1 MNVSQETC
9 RYFTV
14 SDFRDEK
21 GDGGID
27 CVHLK
32 PSLKEVAVVFLLAMD
47 TDFFGIGG
55 VAQGLLPNTEK
66 LSIKRG

>member
-27 CVHLK
+27 YVHLK

-47 TDFFGIGG
+47 R
-55 VAQGLLPNTEK
+55 
-66 LSIKRG
+66 LSIKLRYFWNRWRSSRLAAEY